1 MFDGVSET
9 PVASRFSENC
19 SCLSVIQ
26 PCRWA
31 FYKSVSSY
39 SVYCY
44 IVITVQYSANAIFI
58 ELALSFGYTILLNKS
73 YLRE

>member
-9 PVASRFSENC
+9 KVTSMFSENC
-19 SCLSVIQ
+19 PCLSVIQ

-39 SVYCY
+39 SV
-44 IVITVQYSANAIFI
+44 IAVQYSANAIFI
-58 ELALSFGYTILLNKS
+58 ELALSCGYKILLNKS